1 MNTTIIHSPHSNV
14 VQGRF
19 QRGLVARLV
28 DQVRTWNENRV
39 AIRQLN
45 SLSDRLLQ
53 DIGIERQNIAE
64 TVRQLHRHTGVVIDR
79 HPCGAGRQEDLR
91 KAA

>member
-1 MNTTIIHSPHSNV
+1 MSTTSIFSGRGNV

-19 QRGLVARLV
+19 QRSVLVRLV
-28 DQVRTWNENRV
+28 DRIRTWNDDRV

-45 SLSDRLLQ
+45 ALSDRLLQ
-53 DIGIERQNIAE
+53 DIGIERENIAE
-64 TVRQLHRHTGVVIDR
+64 AVRQPHPHTGVAMTQHR
-79 HPCGAGRQEDLR
+79 HAAGTQEDFR

>member
-1 MNTTIIHSPHSNV
+1 MSTTSIFSNRGNV

-19 QRGLVARLV
+19 QRSILVRLV
-28 DQVRTWNENRV
+28 DRIRTWNDDRV

-45 SLSDRLLQ
+45 ALSDRLLQ
-53 DIGIERQNIAE
+53 DIGIERENIAE
-64 TVRQLHRHTGVVIDR
+64 AVRQLHPNTGVVIARDPR
-79 HPCGAGRQEDLR
+79 EAGIQEDLR

>member
-1 MNTTIIHSPHSNV
+1 MSTTSISSDRGNV

-19 QRGLVARLV
+19 QRSVLVRLV
-28 DQVRTWNENRV
+28 DRIRTWNDDRV

-45 SLSDRLLQ
+45 ALPDRLLQ
-53 DIGIERQNIAE
+53 DIGIEREHIAE
-64 TVRQLHRHTGVVIDR
+64 AVRQLHPNTGVVIAR
-79 HPCGAGRQEDLR
+79 HPREAGIQEDLR

>member
-1 MNTTIIHSPHSNV
+1 MSTTSIFSNRGTV

-19 QRGLVARLV
+19 QRSVLVRLV
-28 DQVRTWNENRV
+28 DRVRTWNDDRV

-45 SLSDRLLQ
+45 ALSDRLLQ
-53 DIGIERQNIAE
+53 DIGIERENIAE
-64 TVRQLHRHTGVVIDR
+64 AVRHPHTGVAITR
-79 HPCGAGRQEDLR
+79 HRHAAGTQEDFR

>member
-1 MNTTIIHSPHSNV
+1 MSAKSISSHRDNV

-19 QRGLVARLV
+19 QRSVLVRLV
-28 DQVRTWNENRV
+28 DRIRTWNENRI
-39 AIRQLN
+39 AMNQLN
-45 SLSDRLLQ
+45 ALPDRLLR

-64 TVRQLHRHTGVVIDR
+64 AVRQLHSHAGVAMTRHR
-79 HPCGAGRQEDLR
+79 PEAGIQEDFR